1 MITIRKVKR
10 FQGGGGYPPVDVSIN
25 KWVEETKSLIVDI
38 ELQLSTPSDT
48 SRSFGYEVALVTYE
62 ENQ

>member
-1 MITIRKVKR
+1 M
-10 FQGGGGYPPVDVSIN
+10 DASIN